1 MIYVYL
7 CKNIKNFQEMEQNN
21 NIYRATFPLPCRQI
35 ITPIRLLNA
44 EKKREVVVQALW
56 DTGSSESFIRTET
69 AKYLGIAHT
78 DEYKKWIGAGG
89 EVSGHTIVTV
99 ALPGDTAYATI
110 TMAGVISSMP
120 PGVDF
125 IIGLD
130 LITLGS
136 LSLTNNDGSLQ
147 LTFRFSDRFFQLRK
161 NAKGEVF

>member
-1 MIYVYL
+1 
-7 CKNIKNFQEMEQNN
+7 MEQNN

-56 DTGSSESFIRTET
+56 DTGSSESFISTET

-89 EVSGHTIVTV
+89 QVSGHTIVTV

-110 TMAGVISSMP
+110 TMAGVINSMP

>member
-1 MIYVYL
+1 
-7 CKNIKNFQEMEQNN
+7 
-21 NIYRATFPLPCRQI
+21 
-35 ITPIRLLNA
+35 
-44 EKKREVVVQALW
+44 
-56 DTGSSESFIRTET
+56 
-69 AKYLGIAHT
+69 
-78 DEYKKWIGAGG
+78 
-89 EVSGHTIVTV
+89 
-99 ALPGDTAYATI
+99 
-110 TMAGVISSMP
+110 MAGVISSMP